1 MRYTTSARSLV
12 GSTRATS
19 HPTRAALRQCVALA
33 MVVACHTAYAGVR
46 PDPASSKV
54 TDLAQWVVASHDND
68 GMPYVIIDKVNA
80 EVFLFDAAGH
90 LQSAAP
96 ALLGLARGDRSVK
109 GIGDEKMSAIRPQD
123 RITPAGRFVAS
134 LGHDP
139 HGKEILWVDYKDAI
153 ALHPVVK
160 GTPQER
166 RAERLASPTSADN
179 RISYGCINV
188 PLTFYRKFI
197 SPAFAHTSGV
207 VYILPE
213 ESSVR
218 GFFGSYKL
226 GVGTGPSARP
236 EHGSVTGRQRTE
248 ETARTEAIRS
258 AMSKSHGM
266 DATSSGNTRGR

>member
-12 GSTRATS
+12 RSTRATGY
-19 HPTRAALRQCVALA
+19 PARAALRQCVALA
-33 MVVACHTAYAGVR
+33 AVLACHAATAAVR

-54 TDLAQWVVASHDND
+54 SNLAHWVIASHDND
-68 GMPYVIIDKVNA
+68 HMPYVIIDKVNA

-90 LQSAAP
+90 LQAAAP

-109 GIGDEKMSAIRPQD
+109 GIGEEKMSAIRPQD

-134 LGHDP
+134 LGRDP

-188 PLTFYRKFI
+188 PLVFYRKFI

-226 GVGTGPSARP
+226 GAGTGS
-236 EHGSVTGRQRTE
+236 STGP
-248 ETARTEAIRS
+248 
-258 AMSKSHGM
+258 GP
-266 DATSSGNTRGR
+266 NTVR

>member
-12 GSTRATS
+12 VSTRATS
-19 HPTRAALRQCVALA
+19 HPTRAALRKCVMLA
-33 MVVACHTAYAGVR
+33 MVVTCHTAAAANPGSAPASTGLAAMGEASAVVARPAAAGVR

-54 TDLAQWVVASHDND
+54 ADLAQWVVSSHDND

-90 LQSAAP
+90 LQAAAP
-96 ALLGLARGDRSVK
+96 ALLGLARGDRSVR

-213 ESSVR
+213 ERPVR
-218 GFFGSYKL
+218 GLFGSYPFGGNVAL
-226 GVGTGPSARP
+226 PASARP
-236 EHGSVTGRQRTE
+236 
-248 ETARTEAIRS
+248 
-258 AMSKSHGM
+258 
-266 DATSSGNTRGR
+266 